1 MSLVCR
7 FKRKIALYSKVDC
20 HQYRQF
26 KLLTVRD
33 KRLLNVGNARVESG
47 KSRSF
52 SGLPVPSALSARLEM
67 PHQPASS
74 VLQDIRVLD
83 LTRVRSGPTAIRQ
96 LADWGADVIKIEQPV
111 ALEADGALG
120 AARDTSD
127 FQNLQRNKRSLT
139 LNLKSPEGLEVFKK
153 LVKGTDVIIEN
164 FRPDVKKRLGIDYES
179 MQAINPRLIYASI
192 SGFGQNGPYAKRP
205 GFDQIAQGMGGL
217 MSITGV
223 PDEGPMRVG
232 IPIADLCAGHFCA
245 QGVLL
250 ALYERER
257 SGKGQ
262 WLHTSLLQAMIAML
276 DFQAARW
283 TNDKTVPKQ
292 AGNDHPTSIP
302 TGVFTTSDGY
312 INIAV
317 AGQATWERFCTAL
330 NNAHWFDHSDYCTSA
345 LRSHNRKAL
354 NAAINA
360 VTENH
365 NSQHWIE
372 TLSAAGVPCGSIY
385 TIDQTFAD
393 PQVEHLKMSQ
403 KVMSDS
409 LGELNLISQ
418 PVVLDRTPSSIRTA
432 PPERGEQTEELLC
445 ELGYSRDEISDLQTR
460 NII

>member
-1 MSLVCR
+1 
-7 FKRKIALYSKVDC
+7 
-20 HQYRQF
+20 
-26 KLLTVRD
+26 
-33 KRLLNVGNARVESG
+33 
-47 KSRSF
+47 
-52 SGLPVPSALSARLEM
+52 M
-67 PHQPASS
+67 PHEAASS
-74 VLQDIRVLD
+74 VLQDVRVLD
-83 LTRVRSGPTAIRQ
+83 LTRVRSGPTAVRQ
-96 LADWGADVIKIEQPV
+96 LADWGADVIKIEQPA

-120 AARDTSD
+120 AARHTSD
-127 FQNLQRNKRSLT
+127 FQNLQRNKRSMT
-139 LNLKSPEGLEVFKK
+139 LNLKATEGLDVFKK
-153 LVKGTDVIIEN
+153 LVEKADVVVEN

-179 MQAINPRLIYASI
+179 IQTINPRLIYASI
-192 SGFGQNGPYAKRP
+192 SGFGQDGPYEKRP

-217 MSITGV
+217 MSITGA

-245 QGVLL
+245 QGILL

-283 TNDKTVPKQ
+283 TNDNEVPRQ

-302 TGVFTTSDGY
+302 TGLFTTSDGF

-317 AGQATWERFCTAL
+317 AGEATWKRFCKAL
-330 NNAHWFDHSDYCTSA
+330 DKTEWFDHSEYCNAA
-345 LRSHNRKAL
+345 LRSRNRKSL
-354 NAAINA
+354 NAAINS
-360 VTENH
+360 VTENN
-365 NSQHWIE
+365 NSEYWIDS
-372 TLSAAGVPCGSIY
+372 LSAAGVPCGRIN

-393 PQVEHLKMSQ
+393 PQVEHLNMSQ

-432 PPERGEQTEELLC
+432 PPVRGQQTQELLT
-445 ELGYSRDEISDLQTR
+445 EIGFSHDQIADLQTR

>member
-1 MSLVCR
+1 
-7 FKRKIALYSKVDC
+7 
-20 HQYRQF
+20 
-26 KLLTVRD
+26 
-33 KRLLNVGNARVESG
+33 
-47 KSRSF
+47 
-52 SGLPVPSALSARLEM
+52 M

-74 VLQDIRVLD
+74 VLQDVRVLD
-83 LTRVRSGPTAIRQ
+83 LTRVRSGPTAARQ

-139 LNLKSPEGLEVFKK
+139 LNLKEPEGLELFGK
-153 LVKGTDVIIEN
+153 LVRDADVLIEN
-164 FRPDVKKRLGIDYES
+164 FRPDVKNRLGIDYES
-179 MQAINPRLIYASI
+179 LQSINPRLIYASI
-192 SGFGQNGPYAKRP
+192 SGFGQDGPYAKRP

-217 MSITGV
+217 MSITGA

-245 QGVLL
+245 QGILL

-283 TNDKTVPKQ
+283 VNDNEVPKQ

-302 TGVFTTSDGY
+302 TGVFATSDGY

-317 AGQATWERFCTAL
+317 AGEATWERFCKAL
-330 NNAHWFDHSDYCTSA
+330 GKPEWFDHSDYRDST
-345 LRSHNRKAL
+345 LRSNNRKAL

-360 VTENH
+360 VTEH
-365 NSQHWIE
+365 YDSSHWID
-372 TLSAAGVPCGSIY
+372 TLSTAGVPCGSIY
-385 TIDQTFAD
+385 SIDQTFAD

-432 PPERGEQTEELLC
+432 PPERGQHTQELLL
-445 ELGYSRDEISDLQTR
+445 ELGYSGDEISDLQTR